1 VYRYYHNDFLV
12 CVLLEGVVVMGTIVG
27 ILAGIGIWSIIRL
40 VIDSKTEL
48 DFKKQVLT
56 KEVEKILDRRM
67 KEMKKEGKK

>member
-1 VYRYYHNDFLV
+1 
-12 CVLLEGVVVMGTIVG
+12 MGTIVG

-67 KEMKKEGKK
+67 KEMKKEGN